1 MLGTIKM
8 PMNMK
13 NIHENLP
20 GSNYE
25 TDRPKKKKI
34 EDIESPMQ
42 AIMEEAEEP
51 QQRYVGQQ
59 STMSKNNKK

>member
-8 PMNMK
+8 PMNIK
-13 NIHENLP
+13 HIHETLP

-25 TDRPKKKKI
+25 TDKAKKKKD
-34 EDIESPMQ
+34 EDESPMQ

-51 QQRYVGQQ
+51 
-59 STMSKNNKK
+59 